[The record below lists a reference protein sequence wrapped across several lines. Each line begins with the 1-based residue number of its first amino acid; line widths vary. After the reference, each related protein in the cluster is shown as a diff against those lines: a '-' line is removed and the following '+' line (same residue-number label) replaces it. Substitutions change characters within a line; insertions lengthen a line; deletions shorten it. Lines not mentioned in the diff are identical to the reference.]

1 MLRPYPSTRPSA
13 YPSTLSRP
21 PPPAAPRRPTRRTA
35 ARRCT
40 APAPA
45 MIPSTPTPACSATT
59 ATTTAS
65 ASTPPLPTAVTR
77 AIPTATGIASLG
89 AARFRSPTLGGL
101 GPGARR
107 RGGAVVP
114 CPGIARARG
123 ALRWRRDRNHTRTTR
138 PAEQR
143 PLRHPEPGAAPH
155 PRRGPR
161 RPIFD
166 HQASPAPPTPPRAV
180 DEQATAIA
188 ATVVDDDP
196 AGIDEWRA
204 TVPRVGERI

>member
-1 MLRPYPSTRPSA
+1 MCTQKSRGAACCAPTRLPVYPSTRLA
-13 YPSTLSRP
+13 CHGRRRP
-21 PPPAAPRRPTRRTA
+21 PPPRAPPHAPPPRRGHPPRPPSPSPRHPPSPPTRPPPPPPPPPRRPPRRTA
-35 ARRCT
+35 APRST

-138 PAEQR
+138 AAKQR
-143 PLRHPEPGAAPH
+143 PLRHPEPGP
-155 PRRGPR
+155 
-161 RPIFD
+161 
-166 HQASPAPPTPPRAV
+166 
-180 DEQATAIA
+180 
-188 ATVVDDDP
+188 
-196 AGIDEWRA
+196 
-204 TVPRVGERI
+204 